1 MVCPSGQRNSY
12 RPAPAQ
18 GLVLWRLLAFCALS
32 IGGPAWA
39 DPSVDLQGPSGGWRY
54 HGLNADNDQP
64 RVAYPTPPIDRGAQ
78 RGRSLIEGTLR
89 DIGQARAPHRLV
101 VNGNPLPLYTDE
113 QGRFVRPYAFGAG
126 SNSVELV
133 TGEGQSVKRIQF
145 YEANQLRTPA
155 RIRMVL
161 GWDDPKAELDLHVVT
176 PDGQHAFWSHPVLS
190 NGGGLDVDSVD
201 GPGPEMFTMTA
212 PLQGRYLIYVN
223 YWGNLGSGGYN
234 FEAGSNGNEVI
245 TAQISLIFNENTVNE
260 KRETFVVPL
269 RAIGELLFVKS
280 FNY

>member
-1 MVCPSGQRNSY
+1 MRRVLLLCVVLTPSMT
-12 RPAPAQ
+12 
-18 GLVLWRLLAFCALS
+18 L
-32 IGGPAWA
+32 A
-39 DPSVDLQGPSGGWRY
+39 DPSVSLQGPSGGWRY
-54 HGLNADNDQP
+54 HGLNDGADEA

-78 RGRSLIEGTLR
+78 RGRSLIEGTLQN
-89 DIGQARAPHRLV
+89 IGHLRAPHRLV
-101 VNGNPLPLYTDE
+101 VNGSPLPLYTDE
-113 QGRFVRPYAFGAG
+113 QGRFSRPYAFGAG

-133 TGEGQSVKRIQF
+133 AGEGQSLKRIQF
-145 YEANQLRTPA
+145 YEANNLRTPA

-176 PDGQHAFWSHPVLS
+176 PDGQHAFWSHPVLT

-212 PLQGRYLIYVN
+212 PLQGTYLIYVN

-234 FEAGSNGNEVI
+234 FEAGSNQNEII
-245 TAQISLIFNENTVNE
+245 TAQINLIFNENTVNE
-260 KRETFVVPL
+260 KRETFLVPL

>member
-1 MVCPSGQRNSY
+1 MPSSWAGPR
-12 RPAPAQ
+12 
-18 GLVLWRLLAFCALS
+18 
-32 IGGPAWA
+32 GGE
-39 DPSVDLQGPSGGWRY
+39 PSVSLQAPSGGWRY
-54 HGLNADNDQP
+54 YGLNDGDSDA

-78 RGRSLIEGTLR
+78 RGRSLIEGTLQN
-89 DIGQARAPHRLV
+89 IGGVRAPHRLV

-113 QGRFVRPYAFGAG
+113 QGSFARPYAVGAG

-133 TGEGQSVKRIQF
+133 AGEGSSLKRVQF
-145 YEANQLRTPA
+145 FEANNLRTPA

-176 PDGQHAFWSHPVLS
+176 PDGQHAFWSHPVLT

-212 PLQGRYLIYVN
+212 PLQGIYLVYVN
-223 YWGNLGSGGYN
+223 YWGNLGSEGYN
-234 FEAGSNGNEVI
+234 FEAGSNGNEII
-245 TAQISLIFNENTVNE
+245 TAQINLIFNENTVNE